1 MKRRFVN
8 LLFFIGFT
16 FGDDKSQAKLEYEAG
31 NALFVNKKYADALNH
46 YHKAIE
52 LDPTNYQAIFRRAT
66 TYFTFGRTKPGLVD
80 LDTVLDQKPDF
91 TGARHQRANV
101 LLKLGRLDDAALDLN
116 VLLKGGSSHEI
127 EEKLKI
133 IEQNKNELNLLNQ
146 YLDGMSCE
154 TVDEVTTKLL
164 ESQPWDASLYIKR
177 AKCHQSENRLKSAIH
192 DYKHASKLS
201 SDNTDL
207 LHDMSVLEYKVGDI
221 RDSLSTIRD
230 CLKLNPDHK
239 DCYSSYKSLRKIVKA
254 LDFMKSSTEQ
264 QQWTVCLESGAK
276 LLKSNADVPVK
287 INVFRLTAQCNR
299 EEGNIGAAIEE
310 CNQILEFDESDV
322 DTLIER
328 AETYLIDEEYDL
340 SIADYEKALEWDSS
354 NEAAKT
360 GKEQAKR
367 AKELVGKRDY
377 YKILGVRRN
386 ANKREITKAYRKMA
400 QKWHPDN
407 FQDEKEKKR
416 AEKKFI
422 DIAAAKEVLSDE
434 EKRRAFDNGQ
444 DPLDPEK
451 GQSGHHGGG
460 FHGFQGF
467 NPFGRSGGGG
477 NRGDFFF
484 HF

>member
-1 MKRRFVN
+1 MKEIFVTFV
-8 LLFFIGFT
+8 FFLGFT
-16 FGDDKSQAKLEYEAG
+16 FGDDKTASKLEYEAG

-52 LDPTNYQAIFRRAT
+52 LDPSNYQAIFRRAT

-91 TGARHQRANV
+91 SGARQQRANV
-101 LLKLGRLDDAALDLN
+101 LLKLGRLNDAALDLD
-116 VLLKGGSSHEI
+116 VLMKSGSTHEI
-127 EEKLKI
+127 EEKLDL
-133 IEQNKNELNLLNQ
+133 IEQNKNELNLLDQLPVDTN
-146 YLDGMSCE
+146 CE

-192 DYKHASKLS
+192 DFKHASKLS

-207 LHDMSVLEYKVGDI
+207 LYDMSVLEYEVGDI
-221 RDSLSTIRD
+221 RDSLATIRE

-239 DCYSSYKSLRKIVKA
+239 KCYSFYKSLRKVVKA
-254 LDFMKSSTEQ
+254 LDSMKNSIEQ
-264 QQWTVCLESGAK
+264 QQWTVCLEAGSR
-276 LLKSNADVPVK
+276 LLQSNADVSVK
-287 INVFRLTAQCNR
+287 INVYRLTSQCNR
-299 EEGNIGAAIEE
+299 EEGNIGEAIEE
-310 CNQILEFDESDV
+310 CNQILEFDDSDV
-322 DTLIER
+322 DTLIQR
-328 AETYLIDEEYDL
+328 AEAYMVDEEYDL
-340 SIADYEKALEWDSS
+340 AIADYEKAISWDSS

-377 YKILGVRRN
+377 YKILGVKRN

-451 GQSGHHGGG
+451 GQSGHGGG
-460 FHGFQGF
+460 FNGFHGF
-467 NPFGRSGGGG
+467 NPFGRGGGG